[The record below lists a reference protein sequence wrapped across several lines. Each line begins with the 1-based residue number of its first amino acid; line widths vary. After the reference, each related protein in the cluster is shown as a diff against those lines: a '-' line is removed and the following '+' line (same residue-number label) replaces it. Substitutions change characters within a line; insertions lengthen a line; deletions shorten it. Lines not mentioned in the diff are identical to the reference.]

1 MPVLFLNPNRRRYA
15 GNENKEQKMY
25 EKFLARVAELKVV
38 PVIALEDAGSADDL
52 ASALVE
58 GGLPVAEVTFRT
70 ASAAQTISAMAR
82 RGDMEVGAGT
92 VRTLD
97 QAKAAMDA
105 GATYIVSPGFN
116 QQVTEWA
123 VKNSIPILPGVD
135 STLGIEMALALGLDT
150 VKFFPAGASGGLAKI
165 KALHGPYGDVKF
177 VPTGGISASNLAE
190 WLAHPAIIACGGSWL
205 VAKNLLNEG
214 KWDEVKRLTAEAVAV
229 AKG

>member
-1 MPVLFLNPNRRRYA
+1 MF
-15 GNENKEQKMY
+15 
-25 EKFLARVAELKVV
+25 EKFLARVAELKIV
-38 PVIALEDAGSADDL
+38 PVIALEDSGKAGDL
-52 ASALVE
+52 AAALVE

-70 ASAAQTISAMAR
+70 SSAAETISTMAK

-105 GATYIVSPGFN
+105 GATYLVSPGFN
-116 QQVTEWA
+116 STVTEWA
-123 VKNSIPILPGVD
+123 VKKGIPILAGVD

-177 VPTGGISASNLAE
+177 IPTGGIAAANLAE

-205 VAKNLLNEG
+205 VAKDLLNEG
-214 KWDEVKRLTAEAVAV
+214 KWDEVKRLTAEAVAI
-229 AKG
+229 AG

>member
-1 MPVLFLNPNRRRYA
+1 
-15 GNENKEQKMY
+15 MY

-38 PVIALEDAGSADDL
+38 PVIALDDAGKADDL

-70 ASAAQTISAMAR
+70 AGAPQTISTMAA

-105 GATYIVSPGFN
+105 GATYLVSPGFN
-116 QQVTEWA
+116 SAVTKWA
-123 VKNSIPILPGVD
+123 VDRGIPILPGVD
-135 STLGIEMALALGLDT
+135 STLGVEMALALGLDT

-165 KALHGPYGDVKF
+165 KALHGPYGDVRF
-177 VPTGGISASNLAE
+177 VPTGGISAANLAE

-205 VAKNLLNEG
+205 VARKLLDTGN
-214 KWDEVKRLTAEAVAV
+214 WNEVKRLTAEAVAE
-229 AKG
+229 ARS

>member
-1 MPVLFLNPNRRRYA
+1 
-15 GNENKEQKMY
+15 MY

-38 PVIALEDAGSADDL
+38 PVIALEDASKADDL
-52 ASALVE
+52 AAALVE

-70 ASAAQTISAMAR
+70 AGAAETIRSMAA

-92 VRTLD
+92 VRNLD

-105 GATYIVSPGFN
+105 GATYLVSPGFN
-116 QQVTEWA
+116 SSVVEWA
-123 VKNSIPILPGVD
+123 VVNKVPMVPGVD
-135 STLGIEMALALGLDT
+135 STLGIEMALNLGLNT

-165 KALHGPYGDVKF
+165 KALHGPYGDVRF
-177 VPTGGISASNLAE
+177 VPTGGIGAGNLAE

-214 KWDEVKRLTAEAVAV
+214 NWDEVLRLTREAVAI
-229 AKG
+229 AG